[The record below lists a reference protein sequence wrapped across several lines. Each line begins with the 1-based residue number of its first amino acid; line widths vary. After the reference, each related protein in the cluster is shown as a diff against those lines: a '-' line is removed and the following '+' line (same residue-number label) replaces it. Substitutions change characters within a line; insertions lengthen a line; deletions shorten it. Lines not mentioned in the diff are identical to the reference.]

1 MNYTSELKKFVT
13 SQYIHSGIRIAL
25 AVVIPSIILAYLGV
39 LKQFFLFPL
48 GTIFLALTD
57 MTGPFYR
64 RRNSLILALFFY
76 FFIGLIAGLLKDF
89 PLLIFLEI
97 IIFGIFFTMLGI
109 YGKRLDVVGSLTLI
123 VFAIFIDGAPGSHS
137 AIRNALIFSM
147 GAAWFFIVFLLVTVL
162 KPYKLA
168 EQMIGENYIEL
179 GKYLRLKSQF
189 YLKNPDFEGVYKQIF
204 GLEVRIKEHQEA
216 TANCF

>member
-1 MNYTSELKKFVT
+1 
-13 SQYIHSGIRIAL
+13 
-25 AVVIPSIILAYLGV
+25 
-39 LKQFFLFPL
+39 
-48 GTIFLALTD
+48 
-57 MTGPFYR
+57 
-64 RRNSLILALFFY
+64 
-76 FFIGLIAGLLKDF
+76 
-89 PLLIFLEI
+89 
-97 IIFGIFFTMLGI
+97 MLGI

-189 YLKNPDFEGVYKQIF
+189 YLKIQILKAF
-204 GLEVRIKEHQEA
+204 TNKFLD
-216 TANCF
+216 